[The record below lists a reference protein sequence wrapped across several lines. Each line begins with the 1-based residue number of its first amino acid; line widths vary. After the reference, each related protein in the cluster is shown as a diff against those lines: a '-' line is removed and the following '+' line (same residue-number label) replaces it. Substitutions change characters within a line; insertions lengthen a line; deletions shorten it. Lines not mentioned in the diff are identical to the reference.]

1 MFYMSGE
8 HITNT
13 SIQRDSENNQRDL
26 KSRIKRKVDINVLLN
41 KVRLEEKKE
50 KFESIVFFSLIA
62 SVVLLTGLI
71 VSL

>member
-1 MFYMSGE
+1 MSGE

-50 KFESIVFFSLIA
+50 KLESIVFFSLIA
-62 SVVLLTGLI
+62 SVVLITGLI

>member
-41 KVRLEEKKE
+41 KVRSEEKKE

>member
-1 MFYMSGE
+1 MSGE

-62 SVVLLTGLI
+62 SVVLITGLI

>member
-1 MFYMSGE
+1 MSGE